1 MKKILIFILGL
12 CLMCGLAF
20 AQNMRMNTQT
30 RMGRVSGSP
39 TVPSLLIDGGS
50 HYLIIDGANHKL
62 EISG

>member
-1 MKKILIFILGL
+1 MKKLLIIVVVLVLGT
-12 CLMCGLAF
+12 MAF
-20 AQNMRMNTQT
+20 AQNMRMNMHT

-39 TVPSLLIDGGS
+39 TVPSLFIDGGS